1 MVYDVRMATS
11 KQVRRSV
18 TLPPQVDRQI
28 ETIARNRRLSGNRV
42 LVELVELGLEARK
55 QKEKAFFEL
64 AERFRGSNNPEEVKQ
79 LGDELGRFVFG
90 E

>member
-1 MVYDVRMATS
+1 MNRMAST
-11 KQVRRSV
+11 KQIRRSV
-18 TLPPQVDRQI
+18 TLPLQI
-28 ETIARNRRLSGNRV
+28 DKEIEIIARKRRLSGNRV
-42 LVELVELGLEARK
+42 LVELVELGLEVRK

-64 AERFRGSNNPEEVKQ
+64 AQRFRSTNDAAEVKQ